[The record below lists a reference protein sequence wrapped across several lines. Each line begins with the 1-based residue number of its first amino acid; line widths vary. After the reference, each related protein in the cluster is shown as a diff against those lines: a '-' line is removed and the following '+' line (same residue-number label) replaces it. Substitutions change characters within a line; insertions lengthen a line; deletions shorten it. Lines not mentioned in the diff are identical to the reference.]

1 MMVLRAKPL
10 LKLQMTVGV
19 KRLAGRLYF
28 TKDNRNRSMIES
40 CCILVIVMVIMWLT
54 CTPKPNRKEVAVAR
68 ARMSGRAP

>member
-28 TKDNRNRSMIES
+28 TKDNRNSSIIE
-40 CCILVIVMVIMWLT
+40 
-54 CTPKPNRKEVAVAR
+54 
-68 ARMSGRAP
+68 